1 MLFGRFFK
9 KLFTRKKTPKKATG
23 DRGEGAAARFLKKR
37 GMKITARNYRCG
49 RHEVDIIAF
58 DGDCAVFVEVKTR
71 SENSVV
77 DGYYAALS
85 QSKKRGVKH
94 CAKRFL
100 ASVRPRPASWR
111 YDVVDVRI
119 SENSGK
125 ETISHFENV
134 PI

>member
-9 KLFTRKKTPKKATG
+9 KLFTRKKNPSRATG

-37 GMKITARNYRCG
+37 GMKIAARNYRCG

-71 SENSVV
+71 SENSAV

-94 CAKRFL
+94 CAKRF
-100 ASVRPRPASWR
+100 
-111 YDVVDVRI
+111 I
-119 SENSGK
+119 
-125 ETISHFENV
+125 FF
-134 PI
+134 

>member
-9 KLFTRKKTPKKATG
+9 KLFTRKKTHREPQATG
-23 DRGEGAAARFLKKR
+23 EKARRRGYALSQS
-37 GMKITARNYRCG
+37 MKIAARNYRCG

-71 SENSVV
+71 SENSAV

>member
-9 KLFTRKKTPKKATG
+9 KLFTRNTPAKDTG
-23 DRGEGAAARFLKKR
+23 DRGESAAARFLKKR
-37 GMKITARNYRCG
+37 GMKIVARNYRCG
-49 RHEVDIIAF
+49 RHEIDIIAF
-58 DGDCAVFVEVKTR
+58 DGNCAVFVEVKTR

-85 QSKKRGVKH
+85 QAKKRSVKH

-119 SENSGK
+119 LENSGK
-125 ETISHFENV
+125 ETISHFENI